1 MRMKT
6 NDGTPDAVKI
16 ACPVWNGG
24 KGGDNFKTL
33 PIAIFQLYGYAKHC
47 RCSTAEFRKSYGYVY
62 EMQDH

>member
-33 PIAIFQLYGYAKHC
+33 PIIIGG
-47 RCSTAEFRKSYGYVY
+47 RVVSTVNFLLCMAGRTSIKKKF
-62 EMQDH
+62 

>member
-33 PIAIFQLYGYAKHC
+33 PIIISGRIVLAGVVLLCLDGRKTNEAKL
-47 RCSTAEFRKSYGYVY
+47 
-62 EMQDH
+62 

>member
-24 KGGDNFKTL
+24 KGGDDFKTL
-33 PIAIFQLYGYAKHC
+33 PIIISRGTVFAGNLLLCLARG
-47 RCSTAEFRKSYGYVY
+47 TAGQKKL
-62 EMQDH
+62 

>member
-24 KGGDNFKTL
+24 KGGDNFKTF
-33 PIAIFQLYGYAKHC
+33 PPAANKQQL
-47 RCSTAEFRKSYGYVY
+47 KSAHQMGTPNRQYLWK
-62 EMQDH
+62 

>member
-6 NDGTPDAVKI
+6 TDGTPDAVKI

-33 PIAIFQLYGYAKHC
+33 PIIIGRNPALY
-47 RCSTAEFRKSYGYVY
+47 STHRIYLL
-62 EMQDH
+62 